1 LIVDRALTP
10 LTVLVLA
17 LPLAWLAWAMAG
29 ELTAPGSRLGAD
41 PGEAVTLYL
50 GEWGL
55 RVLLLTLAI
64 SPLRRRLHW
73 TGAIRMRRTLG
84 LFAFGYLLLHALAYA
99 GLLAEFDLDL
109 VFDDLVRRPY
119 ITVGALA
126 LLLLAPLAVTSTRAW
141 QRRLGRDWRRL
152 HRLVYAAAAL
162 GLLHLFWLTR
172 DGYGEWLLYLLI
184 FALLMVE
191 RRWQGSKT

>member
-1 LIVDRALTP
+1 LIAARVLTP
-10 LTVLVLA
+10 LAGLLPA
-17 LPLAWLAWAMAG
+17 LPLVWLAWAVAG
-29 ELTAPGSRLGAD
+29 ELATPGSRLGAD
-41 PGEAVTLYL
+41 PGEAVTQYL

-55 RVLLLTLAI
+55 RLLLLTLAI
-64 SPLRRRLHW
+64 SPLHRRLHW
-73 TGAIRMRRTLG
+73 RGAIRWRRILG

-109 VFDDLVRRPY
+109 VIDDLVRRPY

-126 LLLLAPLAVTSTRAW
+126 LLLLTPLAVTSTRAW

-152 HRLVYAAAAL
+152 HRLVYAAAVL

-184 FALLMVE
+184 FMLLMVE

>member
-1 LIVDRALTP
+1 
-10 LTVLVLA
+10 
-17 LPLAWLAWAMAG
+17 M
-29 ELTAPGSRLGAD
+29 
-41 PGEAVTLYL
+41 
-50 GEWGL
+50 
-55 RVLLLTLAI
+55 
-64 SPLRRRLHW
+64 
-73 TGAIRMRRTLG
+73 
-84 LFAFGYLLLHALAYA
+84 
-99 GLLAEFDLDL
+99 
-109 VFDDLVRRPY
+109 
-119 ITVGALA
+119 
-126 LLLLAPLAVTSTRAW
+126 TSTRAW